1 MILWKEKPIPKYLA
15 RFDSSLVS
23 SLSISLVSFCI
34 TWKHQKTIG
43 FLKFY
48 GLQKETNVMKL
59 VTRKLFSNT
68 GIYRKAMV
76 WINPSC
82 PDTERRE
89 KINLNFYFPLL
100 CIVSKGFMKALKVFI
115 IPFAEDLIFIL
126 KQHSERV
133 RAGRVNTLI
142 CNFYWSL

>member
-23 SLSISLVSFCI
+23 SLSTSLVSFCI

-89 KINLNFYFPLL
+89 KINLNFYFPTSLHCL
-100 CIVSKGFMKALKVFI
+100 ERFHEGLKGLHNTFC
-115 IPFAEDLIFIL
+115 
-126 KQHSERV
+126 
-133 RAGRVNTLI
+133 GRL
-142 CNFYWSL
+142 NFYFKTTFWKGQGRKGKYSYL